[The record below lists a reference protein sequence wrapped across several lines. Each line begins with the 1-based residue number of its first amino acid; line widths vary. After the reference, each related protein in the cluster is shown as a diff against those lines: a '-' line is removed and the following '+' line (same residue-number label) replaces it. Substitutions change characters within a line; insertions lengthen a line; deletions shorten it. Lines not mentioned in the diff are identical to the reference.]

1 MFGRLTRILALAV
14 AAILIV
20 TPAEAQGRFKVLVPD
35 LYALEGADRG
45 FGEDIAEELRDLLE
59 GLPTHQPIDRDEIED
74 QLDEFDMRMR
84 DLDCLRTRQL
94 ATQIEAQ
101 IALCAQFSG
110 RKESAE
116 ITGIQFWDM
125 TVSEALD
132 VDPITVT
139 GRDSDKV
146 AAQQI
151 FEAFD
156 RMVQLARAQQF
167 CAEYALSQ
175 QWDNALRNCEQAL
188 DLNPAAIATR
198 ARKARIHYEQA
209 QEESNEA
216 AKQEYLRQSL
226 ESLGAVLDG
235 NEFHEEALQLAGVVS
250 IQMNNEEQGR
260 LYFGRYLEVNPGA
273 DQIRLN
279 IAYDMSQAG
288 DPEGAMA
295 LIQQGLDGAPEN
307 ADLLTYYATYA
318 FAAANKR
325 AGETQTDA
333 EMSPQAKSLY
343 RETIATLNKIAA
355 IQGAETPLA
364 TWRTVIASHLQLGEN
379 AEAEAVARRTLEST
393 ADDTFVLSFLA
404 DALQRQGRID
414 EAVATL
420 TRVEG
425 LAPETPNLQIK
436 QANWLMLDG
445 RLNDAIVYLRKAVEL
460 EQASTDEVALM
471 IFGDAVNKG
480 VRAENWT
487 YALRGLLAAK
497 QFRVTSANRAQ
508 FDFWH
513 GWTIYH
519 QAMEAQ
525 QPQDLASAQ
534 RAMPMFEQ
542 ARDLFNAGRPFA
554 RQSGMNLQQILDAVN
569 QYIEIQT
576 VIIRRFG

>member
-1 MFGRLTRILALAV
+1 MTSWKGWPPTSQSTATR
-14 AAILIV
+14 
-20 TPAEAQGRFKVLVPD
+20 F
-35 LYALEGADRG
+35 
-45 FGEDIAEELRDLLE
+45 
-59 GLPTHQPIDRDEIED
+59 ED

-84 DLDCLRTRQL
+84 DLDCLKTRQL
-94 ATQIEAQ
+94 ATQIDAQ

-125 TVSEALD
+125 TVSEALA
-132 VDPITVT
+132 VEPITVT
-139 GRDSDKV
+139 GDDSDKV

-151 FEAFD
+151 FAAFD

-188 DLNPAAIATR
+188 DLNPSAIATR
-198 ARKARIHYEQA
+198 ARKGRIHYEQA

-226 ESLGAVLDG
+226 ESLGSVLDA

-250 IQMNNEEQGR
+250 IQMGNEEQGR
-260 LYFGRYLEVNPGA
+260 QYFGRYLEVNPGA

-295 LIQQGLDGAPEN
+295 LIQQGLDDAPEN

-318 FAAANKR
+318 FSAANKR
-325 AGETQTDA
+325 AGETPVDA

-379 AEAEAVARRTLEST
+379 AEAEAVARRTLESSP
-393 ADDTFVLSFLA
+393 DDTFVLSFLA
-404 DALQRQGRID
+404 DAVQRQGRID

-425 LAPETPNLQIK
+425 LAPETPGLQVK

-445 RLNDAIVYLRKAVEL
+445 RLNDAIVYLRKAIEL
-460 EQASTDEVALM
+460 GQATTDDIALM

-497 QFRVTSANRAQ
+497 QFQVTPANRGQ

-525 QPQDLASAQ
+525 EPQDLESAQ